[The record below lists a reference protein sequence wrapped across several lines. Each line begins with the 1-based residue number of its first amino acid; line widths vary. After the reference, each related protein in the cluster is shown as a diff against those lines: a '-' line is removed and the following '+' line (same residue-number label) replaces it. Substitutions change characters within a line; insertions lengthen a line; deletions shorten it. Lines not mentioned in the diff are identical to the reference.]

1 MNQFTLRI
9 VDGEVSHP
17 LMRLNK
23 SLNFEFGPAEH
34 IAIIG
39 PNGAGK
45 TLLVATLLGKYPL
58 RKGKLTYDFSP
69 SASTAVYENM
79 QYLEFRDGYG
89 VADSTY
95 YYQQRWNSWDT
106 DDFPTVRE
114 FLDLDLEKDSAAM
127 QEIVESFNLRDLF
140 PKKMVFLSSGE
151 LRKVQLARTLFKQ
164 PRILILD
171 NPLIGLDH
179 NTRILF
185 LELLDKL
192 SQQPDLQIILV
203 IPTGEILPQFITHVL
218 PVDQKIVQK
227 KLPREEYEKI
237 DAAQMILNQKEL
249 KKLSSA
255 LDFKLNAVSS
265 PSKTSSEIVRLNKVN
280 LGYDG
285 VQLLKQLTW
294 TVRRGEKWKLTGEN
308 GTGKS
313 ALLSLIYADNPQ
325 SYAQD
330 IHLFGRKRGTGE
342 SIWEIKSRIGYLSP
356 EMHRSY
362 LKNLPVIEIVASGL
376 HDSLGLYK
384 KTTEAEQAACL
395 FWMRLLQMEHLKERS
410 FLQISSGEQ
419 RLALLA
425 RAFVKNPE
433 LLILDEPFHG
443 LDVYHCQ
450 RVKLLIESFCSQP
463 DKTLIMVTHYEEDF
477 PKIMTHA
484 LHLEKNNIY
493 LISEL

>member
-17 LMRLNK
+17 LLRLKN
-23 SLNFEFGPAEH
+23 SLNFEFKADEH
-34 IAIIG
+34 LAIVG

-45 TLLVATLLGKYPL
+45 SLLVATLLGKYPL
-58 RKGKLTYDFSP
+58 RKGELTYDFSP
-69 SASTAVYENM
+69 SASTAVYKNM

-106 DDFPTVRE
+106 DDFPTVKE
-114 FLDLDLEKDSAAM
+114 FLGLDLEDKSTSF
-127 QEIVESFNLRDLF
+127 QEIIESFNLKKLF

-151 LRKVQLARTLFKQ
+151 LRRVQLARTLFKQ

-171 NPLIGLDH
+171 NPLIGLDRS
-179 NTRILF
+179 TRTLF
-185 LELLDKL
+185 LELLNKL
-192 SQQPDLQIILV
+192 SKQSYLQIILV
-203 IPTGEILPQFITHVL
+203 IPTGETIPSFISHVL
-218 PVDQKIVQK
+218 PVNQKVVQQ
-227 KLPREEYEKI
+227 KLTLEEYEEGYASEMKLYQQERI
-237 DAAQMILNQKEL
+237 EL
-249 KKLSSA
+249 KKEMDSVFN
-255 LDFKLNAVSS
+255 DS
-265 PSKTSSEIVRLNKVN
+265 PSFSRPSSEIVRLNKVT

-285 VQLLKQLTW
+285 VQLLKDLTW
-294 TVRRGEKWKLTGEN
+294 VIHRGEKWKLTGEN

-384 KTTEAEQAACL
+384 KTTEAEQASCL
-395 FWMRLLQMEHLKERS
+395 FWMRLLQIEHLKEQS

-433 LLILDEPFHG
+433 LLLLDEPFHG
-443 LDVYHCQ
+443 LDVYHCEQ
-450 RVKLLIESFCSQP
+450 VKQLIANFCRQP
-463 DKTLIMVTHYEEDF
+463 DKTLIMVTHNEEDF
-477 PKIMTHA
+477 PKIMTHS
-484 LHLEKNNIY
+484 LHLEKNNLY